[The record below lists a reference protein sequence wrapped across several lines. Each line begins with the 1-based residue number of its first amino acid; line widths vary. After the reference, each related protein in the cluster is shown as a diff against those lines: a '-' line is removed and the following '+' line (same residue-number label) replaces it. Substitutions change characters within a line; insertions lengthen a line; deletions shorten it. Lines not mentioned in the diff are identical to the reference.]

1 MSSSALQ
8 KGQRGVWGVIWLFPE
23 TFDLSNTKLEERP
36 AIPQG
41 LYQGGE
47 RGTVTDVIE
56 GPEAVASETE
66 ASTIQPTVSPPRLS
80 PHWRYF
86 M

>member
-8 KGQRGVWGVIWLFPE
+8 KGQRGVWGVAWLLRE

-36 AIPQG
+36 ALPRG
-41 LYQGGE
+41 LCQGGE
-47 RGTVTDVIE
+47 RGTVSDVIE

-66 ASTIQPTVSPPRLS
+66 AAAIQPTVSPPILS
-80 PHWRYF
+80 PH
-86 M
+86 